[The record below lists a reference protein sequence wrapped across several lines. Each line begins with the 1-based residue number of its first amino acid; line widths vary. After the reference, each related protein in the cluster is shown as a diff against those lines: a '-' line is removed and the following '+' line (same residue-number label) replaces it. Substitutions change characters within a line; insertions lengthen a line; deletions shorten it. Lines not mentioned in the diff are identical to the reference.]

1 MNVMGERY
9 HFVIDEETENQ
20 RVDSAVTKLV
30 NGLTRSSVQKLIDGG
45 NITVNHHAINKNYK
59 LKLDDAL
66 VIVVPEAK
74 PMEAA
79 AENIPI
85 EIIYEDCD
93 LLVVNKPKGMVVHP
107 ANGNWDGTLVNALL
121 YHCGNS
127 LSGINGVIR
136 PGIVHRIDKDT
147 SGLLMV
153 AKNDAAHLGLAQQ
166 IKDHSFTREYET
178 IVYGNVREDKGTIC
192 QPIGRNPKD
201 RKKMAVTMKNSKPA
215 TTHFEVIK
223 RYGDFTH
230 LRCRLE
236 TGRTHQIRVHM
247 AYIGHPVAGDSVYG
261 PKKVITSLKGQCL
274 HAKKIGFVHPI
285 KNEYMEFSSDL
296 PDYFKS
302 FLKKLDNK

>member
-1 MNVMGERY
+1 MGEHY
-9 HFVIDEETENQ
+9 HFVIDEETANQ

-30 NGLTRSSVQKLIDGG
+30 NDLTRSSVQKLIEGG
-45 NITVNHHAINKNYK
+45 NITVNHHVINKNYK
-59 LKLDDAL
+59 LKLDDTL

-85 EIIYEDCD
+85 EIIYEDDD

-107 ANGNWDGTLVNALL
+107 ANGNWEGTLVNALL

-302 FLKKLDNK
+302 FLKRLDDK